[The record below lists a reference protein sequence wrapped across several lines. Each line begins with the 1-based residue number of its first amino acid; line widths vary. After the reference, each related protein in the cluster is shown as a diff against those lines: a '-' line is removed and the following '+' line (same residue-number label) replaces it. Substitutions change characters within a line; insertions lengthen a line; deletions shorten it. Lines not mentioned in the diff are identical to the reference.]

1 MVDSADLLVVGGGI
15 AGMTAAASAAADGRA
30 VTVVEKADALGG
42 SGQFAGYIWTA
53 PDHETMERINP
64 GGDRALKRTLVDGF
78 DDAVDWIG
86 SLGVE
91 CGPRVPIIGYGRGH
105 KFDTAQYVD
114 ACRKTVTAAGGE
126 IVTGASTERLLVDD
140 STVRGAV
147 IRLADETARTV
158 EAPATLLV
166 TGGFQADSEL
176 RSTYLHAQAR
186 DIQLRSNPCSGGDG
200 MRLAQQA
207 GARIGPEEAGFYGH
221 LIPAGVTLEPEL
233 FVDITLYYSEHAVLF
248 NLAGERFCDETAAD
262 HLTTMALLEQ
272 PEARGLLIT
281 DERGYREWITGAYV
295 EGADSLDKFA
305 LARSRGARCVVA
317 DSVSDFADMPP
328 EWGYDGQRI
337 ADELAQIAKGES
349 LVPPRTL
356 DPRPLDEPPYYVVEA
371 RPAVTF
377 PFSGIRIDVDGRVLG
392 RGDAPVRGL
401 FAAGS
406 DTGGLYHRAY
416 AGGLAPAIVF
426 ARRAVRAAEA
436 N

>member
-1 MVDSADLLVVGGGI
+1 MADSVDLLVVGGGI
-15 AGMTAAASAAADGRA
+15 AGMTAAAAAADAGRA
-30 VTVVEKADALGG
+30 VTVVERADALGG

-53 PDHETMERINP
+53 PDHETMERVNP
-64 GGDRALKRTLVDGF
+64 AGDGALKRALVDGF
-78 DDAVDWIG
+78 DDAVAWIG
-86 SLGVE
+86 SLGVD

-114 ACRKTVTAAGGE
+114 ACRKAVRAAGGE
-126 IVTGASTERLLVDD
+126 IVTGASTERLLVDGGA
-140 STVRGAV
+140 VRGAQ
-147 IRLADETARTV
+147 IRLADGTVRTV
-158 EAPATLLV
+158 EAAATLLA
-166 TGGFQADSEL
+166 TGGFQADPEL
-176 RSTYLHAQAR
+176 RARYLHAQAR
-186 DIQLRSNPCSGGDG
+186 DVQLRSNPYSGGAG
-200 MRLAQQA
+200 LRLAQQA
-207 GARIGPEEAGFYGH
+207 GAEVGPGGAGFYGH
-221 LIPAGVTLEPEL
+221 LVPAGVALEPQL

-305 LARSRGARCVVA
+305 LARARGARCVVA
-317 DSVSDFADMPP
+317 DTVSDFADMPP
-328 EWGYDGQRI
+328 EWGYNGRRI
-337 ADELAQIAKGES
+337 ADELARIAKGES
-349 LVPPRTL
+349 PDPPRTY

-377 PFSGIRIDVDGRVLG
+377 PFGGIRIDVDGRVLA
-392 RGDAPVRGL
+392 RGGVPVPGL

-426 ARRAVRAAEA
+426 ARRAVRAAWA